1 MYLKSLGLQNF
12 RCYDELHLDLQPGLV
27 LFLGPNASGKTS
39 LLEAMHLLATT
50 KSHRAA
56 QDRDLIR
63 WGGTEA
69 VVAGRFARSD
79 GGEVN
84 LRATLSTTGSAAGGR
99 GKSVAVNGVTRTHLR
114 EVVGQANV
122 VLFSPDDLQIVGGA
136 PSERRR
142 FLNTAIGQLK
152 PRYLD
157 DLARYR
163 RALRQR
169 NEFLRKI
176 RDGRGSAGQ
185 LEAWSAQLVV
195 TGAQVALDRRQFVAA
210 LNEKAT
216 ELHARLTDERE
227 VLELRYEGDLAG
239 GPEDVRA
246 ITAEFAAG
254 LETLRRREIE
264 RGTTLMG
271 PHRDDVAILD
281 GEINLRQFGS
291 QGQRRTAALSMK
303 LAEAQVMRTQRDEPP
318 VLLLDDCLSELDAAR
333 ARRVIGLAEGI
344 DQMAITAAAMDP
356 VLGDLVNQG
365 TCYRV
370 IESKVDRM

>member
-1 MYLKSLGLQNF
+1 MYLKSLGLKNF
-12 RCYDELHLDLQPGLV
+12 RCYDELHLELQPGLV

-39 LLEAMHLLATT
+39 LLEAVHLLATT
-50 KSHRAA
+50 KSHRAS
-56 QDRDLIR
+56 QDRDLIK
-63 WGGTEA
+63 WDSSEA
-69 VVAGRFARSD
+69 MVAGRFARSD

-84 LRATLSTTGSAAGGR
+84 LRATISATGSAG
-99 GKSVAVNGVTRTHLR
+99 GKSKAIAVNGVARTHLR
-114 EVVGQANV
+114 DVVGQANV
-122 VLFSPDDLQIVGGA
+122 VLFSPDDLQIVAGG

-185 LEAWSAQLVV
+185 LEAWTAQLVV
-195 TGAQVALDRRQFVAA
+195 TGAQVALDRREFIAA
-210 LNEKAT
+210 LNAKAT
-216 ELHARLTDERE
+216 DLHARLTDERE
-227 VLELRYEGDLAG
+227 ALELRYEGDLATAS
-239 GPEDVRA
+239 EEVRA
-246 ITAEFAAG
+246 LSAEFAAG
-254 LETLRRREIE
+254 LEALGRREIE

-303 LAEAQVMRTQRDEPP
+303 LAEAQVMRSQREEPP

-356 VLGDLVNQG
+356 VLGDLVTRG

-370 IESKVDRM
+370 IESKVERM